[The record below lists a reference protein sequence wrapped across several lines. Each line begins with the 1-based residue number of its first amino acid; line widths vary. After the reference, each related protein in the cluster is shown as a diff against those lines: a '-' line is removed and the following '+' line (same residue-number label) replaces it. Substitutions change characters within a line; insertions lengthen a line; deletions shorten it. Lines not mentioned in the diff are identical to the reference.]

1 MDKFID
7 WHKNIF
13 YKTLEIFNISSYQ
26 AAWISFGKGLIFG
39 IIIMCLFSCSTA
51 NQIPVKDDCCKVKTK

>member
-26 AAWISFGKGLIFG
+26 AAWISFCKGLLFG
-39 IIIMCLFSCSTA
+39 IIIMCLFGCSVS
-51 NQIPVKDDCCKVKTK
+51 NQVPVKDNCCKVKTN